1 MALPNPPEL
10 RRLAAFM
17 DALPSCPRGCPNGFV
32 YPSPTFRVPTLDD
45 TIDDQVAEII
55 ARYEQESG
63 GMLRQHLAQDH
74 QDVGAFLGVLD
85 DVSREA
91 RRREA
96 AYRAWLDEA
105 GPAIC
110 VELTAE
116 LIPADM
122 RAAEVRFAWAEER

>member
-17 DALPSCPRGCPNGFV
+17 DGLPSCPRGCPNGFV
-32 YPSPTFRVPTLDD
+32 YPSPTFRVPALDD

-55 ARYEQESG
+55 ARYEREAA
-63 GMLRQHLAQDH
+63 GMLRLHLAQDH
-74 QDVGAFLGVLD
+74 QDVDAFLGVLD
-85 DVSREA
+85 DATREA

-96 AYRAWLDEA
+96 TYRAWLNEA

-110 VELTAE
+110 AELTAE
-116 LIPADM
+116 LISANL
-122 RAAEVRFAWAEER
+122 RAAGVRFEWAEER